1 MKYFK
6 KSRELLKFT
15 MLDFFLTDMV
25 ISSIRS
31 YIPHFFSLTNSSM
44 DSVSC
49 RYDPYFLDA
58 DGSWKA
64 DQVKMH
70 FL

>member
-1 MKYFK
+1 MRAAKVYNA
-6 KSRELLKFT
+6 RL
-15 MLDFFLTDMV
+15 FLTDTV
-25 ISSIRS
+25 IPSIRS

-44 DSVSC
+44 DSVPC

-58 DGSWKA
+58 DRSWKA